1 MSPAASLGLQAIA
14 RGVGSG
20 PPDVRSCAQLASLIG
35 ESPATPYAGGH
46 LFLLA
51 RPGAQ
56 TDSAR
61 LPGDGGHFPQVPCRL
76 EALHLGHDGIDCGPL
91 CVVIGDVLLRT
102 GRTLSQ
108 ALPSLGA
115 PRSLTLVSNRT
126 SVGPAIEQILLRARL
141 QLGARAYIHQYE
153 RYGVGAEYLAERLEL
168 MQQVVDDYERVHRA
182 AGGSSGAVHSSA
194 LQFSPSPRL
203 FTYPASYPTLN
214 QTTTRRE
221 SVQSELV

>member
-35 ESPATPYAGGH
+35 ESPATPYPVDWK
-46 LFLLA
+46 LS
-51 RPGAQ
+51 
-56 TDSAR
+56 TSA
-61 LPGDGGHFPQVPCRL
+61 
-76 EALHLGHDGIDCGPL
+76 
-91 CVVIGDVLLRT
+91 T
-102 GRTLSQ
+102 T